1 MWWGERAHWFVRVSP
16 DRCSGVCWVVGVIL
30 ELQWRHALLKQKRTL
45 ITNGLATLSGTYAIR
60 HSRCLPRFFLRSP
73 LETAF
78 SHTNTA
84 ADDHK
89 GKRETD
95 SDIRGNAR
103 RRCEAEQKVDW
114 ITFEFF
120 FAPLKMKLW
129 RYSRVC
135 TFTSAV
141 MTRLS

>member
-1 MWWGERAHWFVRVSP
+1 MVRVLP
-16 DRCSGVCWVVGVIL
+16 DRCRGVSWVVVVIL
-30 ELQWRHALLKQKRTL
+30 EQQWRHVLLKPKRTL
-45 ITNGLATLSGTYAIR
+45 ITNGLATLSGTYAVR
-60 HSRCLPRFFLRSP
+60 HSRCLPRFFSWGP
-73 LETAF
+73 LATAF

-89 GKRETD
+89 GKHETD

-103 RRCEAEQKVDW
+103 RCCEAEQKVDW

-120 FAPLKMKLW
+120 FAPLKIKLW
-129 RYSRVC
+129 RYSRVS

-141 MTRLS
+141 MTTLS